1 LKSAYNDVHC
11 AVQEKM
17 DAEYGAPLRLARP
30 FPLLPDKQAK
40 DCGGKGA
47 ITRDM

>member
-17 DAEYGAPLRLARP
+17 DAEYGAPLRLALP
-30 FPLLPDKQAK
+30 FPLLAGKQEVVT
-40 DCGGKGA
+40 KGHRA
-47 ITRDM
+47 M